1 MMKDVMTGVYTYN
14 GEDFTFEYKTDLSV
28 EEKDI
33 FVLNVCDIII
43 DEDYHS
49 LLRNLAF
56 DLQLIDVFSD
66 VDLSEMKKAENNIS
80 LIEVFIKETNIPN
93 IIKVNLKEGL
103 LEELNEAIDANVE
116 YRTGIHKNALG
127 EALASF
133 VKTLESNIK
142 GVDAE
147 TMMEAANALS
157 GLGGELNMDNLVK
170 SYINLNKDKVG
181 SEEK

>member
-56 DLQLIDVFSD
+56 DLQLIDVFSN
-66 VDLSEMKKAENNIS
+66 VDLGEMKKAENNIS
-80 LIEVFIKETNIPN
+80 LIEAFIKETNIAN

-103 LEELNEAIDANVE
+103 LEELDEAIDVNVE
-116 YRTGIHKNALG
+116 YRTGIHKNVLG

-133 VKTLESNIK
+133 IKTLESNIE
-142 GVDAE
+142 GVDAK
-147 TMMEAANALS
+147 TMMEAADALS
-157 GLGGELNMDNLVK
+157 GLGGELNMDNLVQ